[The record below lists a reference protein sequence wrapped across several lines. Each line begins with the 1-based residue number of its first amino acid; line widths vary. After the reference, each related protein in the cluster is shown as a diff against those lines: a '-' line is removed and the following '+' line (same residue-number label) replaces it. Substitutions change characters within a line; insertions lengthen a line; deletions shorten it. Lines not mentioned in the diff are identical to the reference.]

1 MEQSV
6 EGLVGRYFPERQAEI
21 RAFAEFLT
29 SAGIERGLIGPREG
43 ERIWD
48 RHIFNSL
55 PLITLMPK
63 GATVIDIGSGAGL
76 PGIVLGLARPD
87 LQITLLEP
95 LERRANFLS
104 EVITQLGLTNLEVV
118 RGRAE
123 QHKSRYQIVTAR
135 AVAPLPKLMQISW
148 RLIAPGG
155 KLLALKGESAESE
168 LATAPMSRFNPS
180 KAEVI
185 LASYPLLPEQ
195 LPVRVISIEKA
206 G

>member
-1 MEQSV
+1 MDVSRETLTLIFGELTDQAL
-6 EGLVGRYFPERQAEI
+6 EYGRILATT
-21 RAFAEFLT
+21 AV
-29 SAGIERGLIGPREG
+29 ERGLIGPREVD
-43 ERIWD
+43 RIWD

-55 PLITLMPK
+55 PLVTLMPK

-123 QHKSRYQIVTAR
+123 QHKSRYQLVTAR

>member
-1 MEQSV
+1 V
-6 EGLVGRYFPERQAEI
+6 D
-21 RAFAEFLT
+21 
-29 SAGIERGLIGPREG
+29 
-43 ERIWD
+43 RIWD

-55 PLITLMPK
+55 PLITLMPQS
-63 GATVIDIGSGAGL
+63 ATVLDIGSGAGL

-95 LERRANFLS
+95 LERRANFLL
-104 EVITQLGLTNLEVV
+104 EVIAQLGLTNLEVV

-123 QHKSRYQIVTAR
+123 QHKPRYQIVTAR
-135 AVAPLPKLMQISW
+135 AVAPLPKLLQISW

-155 KLLALKGESAESE
+155 KLLALKGESADSE
-168 LATAPMSRFNPS
+168 LAAAPMSRFNPS

-195 LPVRVISIEKA
+195 PPVRVISIEKA

>member
-1 MEQSV
+1 MDVSRETLASIFGDLTDQAV
-6 EGLVGRYFPERQAEI
+6 EYGQILATTAV
-21 RAFAEFLT
+21 
-29 SAGIERGLIGPREG
+29 ERGLIGPREVA
-43 ERIWD
+43 RIWD

-55 PLITLMPK
+55 PLITLMPE

-76 PGIVLGLARPD
+76 PGVVLGLARPD

-95 LERRANFLS
+95 LERRATFLL
-104 EVITQLGLTNLEVV
+104 EVVAQIGLTNLQVV

-123 QHKSRYQIVTAR
+123 EQKSRYQIVTAR
-135 AVAPLPKLMQISW
+135 AVAPLPKLLQISW

-168 LATAPMSRFNPS
+168 LAAAPISRFNPS

-185 LASYPLLPEQ
+185 LAAYPLLPEQ
-195 LPVRVISIEKA
+195 PPVRVISIEKA

>member
-1 MEQSV
+1 MDVSRETLTPIFGELTDQAL
-6 EGLVGRYFPERQAEI
+6 EYGRILATT
-21 RAFAEFLT
+21 AV
-29 SAGIERGLIGPREG
+29 ERGLIGPREVD
-43 ERIWD
+43 RIWD

-76 PGIVLGLARPD
+76 PGIVIGLARPD

-185 LASYPLLPEQ
+185 LASNPLLPEQ

>member
-1 MEQSV
+1 VDVSRETLTPIFG
-6 EGLVGRYFPERQAEI
+6 ELTDKALEYGRILATT
-21 RAFAEFLT
+21 AV
-29 SAGIERGLIGPREG
+29 ERGLIGPREVD
-43 ERIWD
+43 RIWD

-55 PLITLMPK
+55 PLVTLMPK

-95 LERRANFLS
+95 LERRANFLL
-104 EVITQLGLTNLEVV
+104 EVIAQLGLTNLEVV

-123 QHKSRYQIVTAR
+123 QHKSRYQLVTAR

>member
-1 MEQSV
+1 MDVSRET
-6 EGLVGRYFPERQAEI
+6 
-21 RAFAEFLT
+21 LT
-29 SAGIERGLIGPREG
+29 SIFGDLTDQAVEYGQILATTAVERGLIGPREVD
-43 ERIWD
+43 RIWD

-55 PLITLMPK
+55 PLITLMPE

-76 PGIVLGLARPD
+76 PGVVLGLARPD

-95 LERRANFLS
+95 LERRATFLL
-104 EVITQLGLTNLEVV
+104 EVLIQLGLTNLQVV

-123 QHKSRYQIVTAR
+123 EHKSRYQIVTAR
-135 AVAPLPKLMQISW
+135 AVAPLPKLLQISW

-168 LATAPMSRFNPS
+168 LASAPISRFNPS

-185 LASYPLLPEQ
+185 LASFALLPEQ
-195 LPVRVISIEKA
+195 PPVRVISIEKA

>member
-1 MEQSV
+1 VDVSRETLIPIF
-6 EGLVGRYFPERQAEI
+6 GALTDQANEYGQI
-21 RAFAEFLT
+21 LATTAV
-29 SAGIERGLIGPREG
+29 ERGLIGPREVD
-43 ERIWD
+43 RIWD

-55 PLITLMPK
+55 PLITLMPE

-95 LERRANFLS
+95 LERRANFLA
-104 EVITQLGLTNLEVV
+104 EVIAQLELANLQVV

-123 QHKSRYQIVTAR
+123 QHKPRYQIVTAR
-135 AVAPLPKLMQISW
+135 AVAPLPKLLQISW

-155 KLLALKGESAESE
+155 KLLALKGENAQNE
-168 LATAPMSRFNPS
+168 LDEAPISRFNPS

-185 LASYPLLPEQ
+185 LAFFPLLPEQ
-195 LPVRVISIEKA
+195 PPVRVISIEKA

>member
-1 MEQSV
+1 MDVSRET
-6 EGLVGRYFPERQAEI
+6 
-21 RAFAEFLT
+21 LT
-29 SAGIERGLIGPREG
+29 SIFGDLTDQAVEYGQILATTAVERGLIGPREVD
-43 ERIWD
+43 RIWD

-55 PLITLMPK
+55 PLITLMPE

-76 PGIVLGLARPD
+76 PGVVLGLARPD

-95 LERRANFLS
+95 LERRATFLL
-104 EVITQLGLTNLEVV
+104 EVLIQLGLTNLQVV

-123 QHKSRYQIVTAR
+123 EHKSRYQIVTAR
-135 AVAPLPKLMQISW
+135 AVAPLPKLLQISW

-168 LATAPMSRFNPS
+168 LASAPISRFNPS

-185 LASYPLLPEQ
+185 LAASALLPEQ
-195 LPVRVISIEKA
+195 PPVRVISIEKA

>member
-1 MEQSV
+1 MDVSRET
-6 EGLVGRYFPERQAEI
+6 
-21 RAFAEFLT
+21 LT
-29 SAGIERGLIGPREG
+29 SIFGDLTDQAVEYGQILATTAVERGLIGPREVD
-43 ERIWD
+43 RIWD

-55 PLITLMPK
+55 PLITLMPE

-76 PGIVLGLARPD
+76 PGVVLGLARPD

-95 LERRANFLS
+95 LERRATFLL
-104 EVITQLGLTNLEVV
+104 EVVAQIGLTNLQVV

-123 QHKSRYQIVTAR
+123 EHKARYQIVTAR
-135 AVAPLPKLMQISW
+135 AVAPLPKLLQISW

-168 LATAPMSRFNPS
+168 LAAAPISRFNPS
-180 KAEVI
+180 KVEVI
-185 LASYPLLPEQ
+185 LAACPLLPEQ
-195 LPVRVISIEKA
+195 PPVRVISIEKA

>member
-1 MEQSV
+1 MDVSRETLTPIFG
-6 EGLVGRYFPERQAEI
+6 ELTDQALEYGQI
-21 RAFAEFLT
+21 LATTAV
-29 SAGIERGLIGPREG
+29 ERGLIGPREVD
-43 ERIWD
+43 RIWD

-63 GATVIDIGSGAGL
+63 GTTVIDIGSGAGL

>member
-1 MEQSV
+1 VDVSRETLTPIFG
-6 EGLVGRYFPERQAEI
+6 ELTDQALEYGQI
-21 RAFAEFLT
+21 LASTAV
-29 SAGIERGLIGPREG
+29 ERGLIGPREVD
-43 ERIWD
+43 RIWD

-55 PLITLMPK
+55 PLIRLMPE
-63 GATVIDIGSGAGL
+63 GSTVIDIGSGAGL

-95 LERRANFLS
+95 LERRANFLL
-104 EVITQLGLTNLEVV
+104 EVITQLGLSNLQVV

-123 QHKSRYQIVTAR
+123 QHKPRYQIVTAR
-135 AVAPLPKLMQISW
+135 AVAPLPKLLQISW

-155 KLLALKGESAESE
+155 KLLALKGENAESE
-168 LATAPMSRFNPS
+168 LAAAPISRFNPS

-185 LASYPLLPEQ
+185 LASFPLLPEQ
-195 LPVRVISIEKA
+195 PPVRVISIEKA

>member
-1 MEQSV
+1 VDVSRETLTPIFG
-6 EGLVGRYFPERQAEI
+6 ELTDKALEYGRILATT
-21 RAFAEFLT
+21 AV
-29 SAGIERGLIGPREG
+29 ERGLIGPREVD
-43 ERIWD
+43 RIWD

-55 PLITLMPK
+55 PLVTLMPK

-185 LASYPLLPEQ
+185 LASHPLLPEQ

>member
-1 MEQSV
+1 MDVSRETLTPIFGELTDQAL
-6 EGLVGRYFPERQAEI
+6 EYGRILATT
-21 RAFAEFLT
+21 AV
-29 SAGIERGLIGPREG
+29 ERGLIGPREVD
-43 ERIWD
+43 RIWD

-55 PLITLMPK
+55 PLVTLMPK

-180 KAEVI
+180 KVEVI

>member
-1 MEQSV
+1 MDVSRETLTPIFGELTDQAL
-6 EGLVGRYFPERQAEI
+6 EYGRILANT
-21 RAFAEFLT
+21 AV
-29 SAGIERGLIGPREG
+29 ERGLIGPREVD
-43 ERIWD
+43 RIWD

-76 PGIVLGLARPD
+76 PGIVIGLARPD

>member
-1 MEQSV
+1 VDVSRETLTPIFGELTDQAL
-6 EGLVGRYFPERQAEI
+6 EYGRILATT
-21 RAFAEFLT
+21 AV
-29 SAGIERGLIGPREG
+29 ERGLIGPREVD
-43 ERIWD
+43 RIWD

-148 RLIAPGG
+148 RLITPGG
-155 KLLALKGESAESE
+155 KLLALKRESAESE

>member
-1 MEQSV
+1 MDVSRETLTPIF
-6 EGLVGRYFPERQAEI
+6 GDLTDQAIEYGQI
-21 RAFAEFLT
+21 LASTAV
-29 SAGIERGLIGPREG
+29 ERGLIGPREVD
-43 ERIWD
+43 RIWD

-55 PLITLMPK
+55 PLITLMPNS
-63 GATVIDIGSGAGL
+63 ATVIDIGSGAGL

-95 LERRANFLS
+95 LERRANFLL
-104 EVITQLGLTNLEVV
+104 EAITQLGLTNLQVV

-123 QHKSRYQIVTAR
+123 EHKSRYQIVTAR
-135 AVAPLPKLMQISW
+135 AVAPLPKLLQISW

-168 LATAPMSRFNPS
+168 LASAPISRFNPS

-185 LASYPLLPEQ
+185 LASFALLPEQ
-195 LPVRVISIEKA
+195 PPARVISIEKA

>member
-1 MEQSV
+1 MDVSRET
-6 EGLVGRYFPERQAEI
+6 
-21 RAFAEFLT
+21 LT
-29 SAGIERGLIGPREG
+29 SIFGDLTDQAVEYGQILATTAVERGLIGPREVD
-43 ERIWD
+43 RIWD

-55 PLITLMPK
+55 PLITLMPE

-76 PGIVLGLARPD
+76 PGVVLGLARPD

-95 LERRANFLS
+95 LERRAIFLL
-104 EVITQLGLTNLEVV
+104 EVLIQLGLTNLQVV

-123 QHKSRYQIVTAR
+123 EHKSRYQIVTAR
-135 AVAPLPKLMQISW
+135 AVAPLPKLLQISW

-168 LATAPMSRFNPS
+168 LASAPISRFNPS

-185 LASYPLLPEQ
+185 LAASALLPEQ
-195 LPVRVISIEKA
+195 PPVRVISIEKA

>member
-1 MEQSV
+1 MDVSRETLASIFGDLTDQAV
-6 EGLVGRYFPERQAEI
+6 EYGQILATTAV
-21 RAFAEFLT
+21 
-29 SAGIERGLIGPREG
+29 ERGLIGPREVD
-43 ERIWD
+43 RIWD

-55 PLITLMPK
+55 PLITLMPE

-76 PGIVLGLARPD
+76 PGVVLGLARPD

-95 LERRANFLS
+95 LERRATFLL
-104 EVITQLGLTNLEVV
+104 EVVAQIGLTNLQVV

-123 QHKSRYQIVTAR
+123 EQKSRYQIVTAR
-135 AVAPLPKLMQISW
+135 AVAPLPKLLQISW
-148 RLIAPGG
+148 RLIAPEG

-168 LATAPMSRFNPS
+168 LAAAPISRFNPS

-185 LASYPLLPEQ
+185 LAAYPLLPEQ
-195 LPVRVISIEKA
+195 PPVRVISIEKA

>member
-1 MEQSV
+1 MDVSRET
-6 EGLVGRYFPERQAEI
+6 
-21 RAFAEFLT
+21 LT
-29 SAGIERGLIGPREG
+29 PIFGELTDPALQYGQILATTAVERGLIGPREVD
-43 ERIWD
+43 RIWD

-135 AVAPLPKLMQISW
+135 AVAPLPKLLQISW

>member
-1 MEQSV
+1 VDVSRETLTPIFG
-6 EGLVGRYFPERQAEI
+6 ELTDKALEYGRILATT
-21 RAFAEFLT
+21 AV
-29 SAGIERGLIGPREG
+29 ERGLIGPREVD
-43 ERIWD
+43 RIWD

-55 PLITLMPK
+55 PLVTLMPK

-118 RGRAE
+118 CGRAE
-123 QHKSRYQIVTAR
+123 QHKSRYQLVTAR

>member
-1 MEQSV
+1 VDVSRETLTPIFGELTDQAL
-6 EGLVGRYFPERQAEI
+6 EYGRILATT
-21 RAFAEFLT
+21 AV
-29 SAGIERGLIGPREG
+29 ERGLIGPREVD
-43 ERIWD
+43 RIWD

-180 KAEVI
+180 KVEVI

>member
-1 MEQSV
+1 MDVSRETLTPIFGELTDQAV
-6 EGLVGRYFPERQAEI
+6 EYGRILATT
-21 RAFAEFLT
+21 AV
-29 SAGIERGLIGPREG
+29 ERGLIGPREVD
-43 ERIWD
+43 RIWD

-55 PLITLMPK
+55 PLITLMPESSS
-63 GATVIDIGSGAGL
+63 VLDIGSGAGL

-87 LQITLLEP
+87 LQITLLEL
-95 LERRANFLS
+95 LERRANFLI
-104 EVITQLGLTNLEVV
+104 EVIAQLELANLQVV

-123 QHKSRYQIVTAR
+123 QHKPRYQIVTAR
-135 AVAPLPKLMQISW
+135 AVAPLPKLLQISW

-155 KLLALKGESAESE
+155 KLLALKGENAESE
-168 LATAPMSRFNPS
+168 LAAAPMSRFNPS

-195 LPVRVISIEKA
+195 SPVRVISIEKA

>member
-1 MEQSV
+1 MDVSRET
-6 EGLVGRYFPERQAEI
+6 
-21 RAFAEFLT
+21 LT
-29 SAGIERGLIGPREG
+29 SIFGDLTDQAVEYGQILATTAVERGLIGPREVD
-43 ERIWD
+43 RIWD

-55 PLITLMPK
+55 PLITLMPE

-76 PGIVLGLARPD
+76 PGVVLGLARPD

-95 LERRANFLS
+95 LERRATFLL
-104 EVITQLGLTNLEVV
+104 EVVAQLGLTNLQVV

-123 QHKSRYQIVTAR
+123 EHKSRYQIVTAR
-135 AVAPLPKLMQISW
+135 AVAPLPKLLQISW

-168 LATAPMSRFNPS
+168 LAAAPISRFNPS
-180 KAEVI
+180 KVEVT
-185 LASYPLLPEQ
+185 LTAYPLLPEQ
-195 LPVRVISIEKA
+195 PPVRVISIEKA

>member
-1 MEQSV
+1 MDVSRETLTPIFGELTDQA
-6 EGLVGRYFPERQAEI
+6 LQYGRILATT
-21 RAFAEFLT
+21 AV
-29 SAGIERGLIGPREG
+29 ERGLIGPREVD
-43 ERIWD
+43 RIWD

-123 QHKSRYQIVTAR
+123 QHKWRYQIVTAR

-195 LPVRVISIEKA
+195 LPVRVICIEKA

>member
-1 MEQSV
+1 MDVSRET
-6 EGLVGRYFPERQAEI
+6 
-21 RAFAEFLT
+21 LT
-29 SAGIERGLIGPREG
+29 SIFGDLTDQAVEYGQILATTAVERGLIGPREVD
-43 ERIWD
+43 RIWD

-55 PLITLMPK
+55 PLITLLPE

-76 PGIVLGLARPD
+76 PGVVLGLARPD

-95 LERRANFLS
+95 LERRATFLL
-104 EVITQLGLTNLEVV
+104 EVLIQLGLTNLQVV

-123 QHKSRYQIVTAR
+123 EHKSRYQIVTAR
-135 AVAPLPKLMQISW
+135 AVAPLPKLLQISW

-168 LATAPMSRFNPS
+168 LASAPISRFNPS

-185 LASYPLLPEQ
+185 LAASALLPEQ
-195 LPVRVISIEKA
+195 PPVRVISIEKA

>member
-1 MEQSV
+1 MDVSRETLTLIF
-6 EGLVGRYFPERQAEI
+6 GDLTDQAIEYGQI
-21 RAFAEFLT
+21 LATTAV
-29 SAGIERGLIGPREG
+29 ERGLIGPREVD
-43 ERIWD
+43 RIWD

-55 PLITLMPK
+55 PLITLMPE

-76 PGIVLGLARPD
+76 PGVVLGLARPD

-95 LERRANFLS
+95 LERRATFLL
-104 EVITQLGLTNLEVV
+104 EVLIQLGLTNLQVV

-123 QHKSRYQIVTAR
+123 EHKSRYQIVTAR
-135 AVAPLPKLMQISW
+135 AVAPLPKLLQISW

-168 LATAPMSRFNPS
+168 LASAPISRFNPS

-185 LASYPLLPEQ
+185 MASFALLPEQ
-195 LPVRVISIEKA
+195 PPVRVISIEKA

>member
-1 MEQSV
+1 MDVSRETLTPIFGELTDQAL
-6 EGLVGRYFPERQAEI
+6 EYGRILATT
-21 RAFAEFLT
+21 AV
-29 SAGIERGLIGPREG
+29 ERGLIGPREVD
-43 ERIWD
+43 RIWD

-180 KAEVI
+180 KVEVI

>member
-1 MEQSV
+1 VDVSRETLIPIFG
-6 EGLVGRYFPERQAEI
+6 ELTDQANEYGQI
-21 RAFAEFLT
+21 LATTAV
-29 SAGIERGLIGPREG
+29 ERGLIGPREVD
-43 ERIWD
+43 RIWD

-55 PLITLMPK
+55 PLITLMPE
-63 GATVIDIGSGAGL
+63 GVTVIDIGSGAGL

-95 LERRANFLS
+95 LERRANFLA
-104 EVITQLGLTNLEVV
+104 EVIAQLELANLQVV

-123 QHKSRYQIVTAR
+123 QHKPRFQIVTAR
-135 AVAPLPKLMQISW
+135 AVAPLPKLLQISW

-155 KLLALKGESAESE
+155 KLLALKGENAQNE
-168 LATAPMSRFNPS
+168 LDEAPISRFNPS

-185 LASYPLLPEQ
+185 LASFPLLPEQ
-195 LPVRVISIEKA
+195 PPVRVISIEKA

>member
-1 MEQSV
+1 MDVSRETLTPIFGELTDQAL
-6 EGLVGRYFPERQAEI
+6 EYGRILGSTAV
-21 RAFAEFLT
+21 
-29 SAGIERGLIGPREG
+29 ERGLIGPREV

-55 PLITLMPK
+55 PLITLMPQS
-63 GATVIDIGSGAGL
+63 ATVLDIGSGAGL
-76 PGIVLGLARPD
+76 PGIVLGLARSD

-95 LERRANFLS
+95 LERRANFLL
-104 EVITQLGLTNLEVV
+104 ELIAQLGLTNLEVV

-135 AVAPLPKLMQISW
+135 AVAPLPKLLQISW

-155 KLLALKGESAESE
+155 KLLALKGENAESE
-168 LATAPMSRFNPS
+168 LAAAPMSRFNPS

-185 LASYPLLPEQ
+185 LVSYQLLPEQ
-195 LPVRVISIEKA
+195 PPVRVISIEKA

>member
-1 MEQSV
+1 MDVSRETLTPIFGELTDQAL
-6 EGLVGRYFPERQAEI
+6 GYGRILATT
-21 RAFAEFLT
+21 AV
-29 SAGIERGLIGPREG
+29 ERGLIGPREVD
-43 ERIWD
+43 RIWD

-76 PGIVLGLARPD
+76 PGIVIGLARPD

>member
-1 MEQSV
+1 VDVSRETLTPIFG
-6 EGLVGRYFPERQAEI
+6 ELTDKALEYGRILATT
-21 RAFAEFLT
+21 AV
-29 SAGIERGLIGPREG
+29 ERGLIGPREVD
-43 ERIWD
+43 RIWD

-55 PLITLMPK
+55 PLVTLMPK

-123 QHKSRYQIVTAR
+123 QHKSRYQLVTAR

-185 LASYPLLPEQ
+185 LASHPLLPEQ